1 MRHRAAGKPKSP
13 AASMAR
19 LSVVFAAGGSG
30 LPVGAQ
36 KSAPKQKR
44 RGGEIS
50 VVFAARSSGLRWA
63 QKSAPKQKGGDDLN
77 SRQNVNATKL
87 LAHSA
92 SGVRNCEF
100 NKVFRPIKGGCF
112 CEIKMGIGSSAQCN
126 LPRLTGRCPKS

>member
-92 SGVRNCEF
+92 SGV
-100 NKVFRPIKGGCF
+100 K
-112 CEIKMGIGSSAQCN
+112 IGKFTKFLGLLRVVAFAKSKWASAV
-126 LPRLTGRCPKS
+126 LPTVICQG

>member
-92 SGVRNCEF
+92 SGVKNWEVDQVLGLSRVVAF
-100 NKVFRPIKGGCF
+100 AKSKWA
-112 CEIKMGIGSSAQCN
+112 SAV
-126 LPRLTGRCPKS
+126 LPTVICQG

>member
-36 KSAPKQKR
+36 KSAPKQK
-44 RGGEIS
+44 
-50 VVFAARSSGLRWA
+50 
-63 QKSAPKQKGGDDLN
+63 GGDDLN

-92 SGVRNCEF
+92 SGVKN
-100 NKVFRPIKGGCF
+100 
-112 CEIKMGIGSSAQCN
+112 
-126 LPRLTGRCPKS
+126 